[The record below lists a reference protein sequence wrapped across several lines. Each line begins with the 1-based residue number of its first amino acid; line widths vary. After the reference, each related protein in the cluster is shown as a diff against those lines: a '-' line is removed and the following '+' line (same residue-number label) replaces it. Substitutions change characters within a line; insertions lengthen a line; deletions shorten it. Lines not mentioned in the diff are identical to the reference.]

1 MALEVEDGT
10 GKVNA
15 ESYNSVAEL
24 DTYFTAN
31 GAPTAWATATTADK
45 ERHARIATRWQDAQW
60 SWSGVLAHP
69 ETPQA
74 LAFPR
79 NSLYDREGRAYA
91 STAVPGPI
99 KTLHA
104 EVVRLSVE
112 GKLQTTEIKRGGL
125 VQSVTAGPVS
135 KTYATHAD
143 WRSLYPYLDKIAKP
157 MTSAAGG
164 FVLTRG

>member
-10 GKVNA
+10 GKANA

-31 GAPTAWATATTADK
+31 GAPTAWATAATADK
-45 ERHARIATRWQDAQW
+45 ERHARIATRWMDEQW
-60 SWSGVLAHP
+60 TWRGTISYPA
-69 ETPQA
+69 TPQA

-79 NSLYDREGRAYA
+79 TGVTDDQGRVYS

-112 GKLQTTEIKRGGL
+112 SKLQTTEIKRGGL

-135 KTYATHAD
+135 KTFASHAD

-157 MTSAAGG
+157 LTGAAGG
-164 FVLTRG
+164 YFLARA